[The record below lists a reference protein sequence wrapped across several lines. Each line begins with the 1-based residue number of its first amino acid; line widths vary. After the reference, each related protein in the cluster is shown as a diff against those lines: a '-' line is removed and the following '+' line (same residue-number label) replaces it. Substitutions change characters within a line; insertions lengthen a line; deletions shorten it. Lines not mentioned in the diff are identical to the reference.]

1 MAQGLQV
8 FDAEGRTTIDI
19 SDRLCKIL
27 GSVRFDGKDFSFK
40 CDDLLKGGTFWYG
53 LVTDEKLNDASYPV
67 FTASGNTIICKYYNT
82 VPEKP
87 WEKEYK
93 LTGTC
98 YYGVY

>member
-53 LVTDEKLNDASYPV
+53 LVTDAKLCDASYPV

-87 WEKEYK
+87 WEKENK

>member
-8 FDAEGRTTIDI
+8 FDADGKITVDV

-53 LVTDEKLNDASYPV
+53 LVADEKYYDASYPV

-87 WEKEYK
+87 YEKEYK
-93 LTGTC
+93 LSGVC